1 MTTSPSSP
9 QRLYLMRVATMFR
22 GEFTAPIP
30 CYLVQTGDGKNILI
44 DSGLPIN
51 FQSPPDMAAQF
62 KIELGKSVIEQL
74 ASIGVQPADI
84 DILISTHYD
93 VDHAG
98 NNAAFP
104 NAQLVAQRL
113 QHEVASGGH
122 PRFELVRSQWEHP
135 DSRYQLLDGDTELLP
150 GLELIETSGHVP
162 GHQSVLVHLPHTG
175 PVLLAIDAVAVQDFF
190 RPDRPGGPMDADG
203 PGAIASTRK
212 LIDLAEKKHA
222 SLIVFGHDH
231 PQWSTLKLLPDYY
244 D

>member
-1 MTTSPSSP
+1 MTTSTPGP

-22 GEFTAPIP
+22 GPFVAPIP
-30 CYLVQTGDGKNILI
+30 CYLIQTGEGKNILI
-44 DSGLPIN
+44 DSGLPLN
-51 FQSPPDMAAQF
+51 FQPPAELAAQF
-62 KIELGKSVIEQL
+62 KIEFGKSVFEQL

-104 NAQLVAQRL
+104 NARIVAQRL
-113 QHEVASGGH
+113 QHETASSGH
-122 PRFELVRSQWEHP
+122 PRFALVQSQWEQP
-135 DSRYQLLDGDTELLP
+135 VSRYQLLDGDTELLP

-162 GHQSVLVHLPHTG
+162 GHQSVLVHLPNTG
-175 PVLLAIDAVAVQDFF
+175 PVLLAIDAVAVQEFF
-190 RPDRPGGPMDADG
+190 TPDRPSGPMDLDAS
-203 PGAIASTRK
+203 GAIASTRK

-222 SLIVFGHDH
+222 SLIVFGHDD